1 MLDPEPPD
9 AGERLLASEYTLI
22 TPHIAAITDT
32 TYRAMCVRTASNV
45 LKVLHEEA
53 PESESVYSGE

>member
-1 MLDPEPPD
+1 VLDPEPPD
-9 AGERLLASEYTLI
+9 AGEPLLSSERTLI

-45 LKVLHEEA
+45 LALLHGEV
-53 PESESVYSGE
+53 PEPASVYAG